1 MAIRADDPAGP
12 AARQD
17 PLAADTAR
25 RNLLLLAQLRWI
37 AVAGQVATIGIVE
50 WGMRVRLPLE
60 PMGLMLAALVAGNLL
75 TLLRLRLPKPV
86 THGELFRVLTFD
98 ALTLTALLY
107 LSGGATNPFTLL
119 YLLQVILGAVL
130 LETRAVWALI
140 AVTFLCFLG
149 LTVVHR
155 PLALPADSPS
165 LFTLYIQGALVAFA
179 LNAVLLATFISRI
192 NANLRLRDERLA
204 TLRQRAAEEDHIV
217 RMGLLASGAAH
228 ELGTPLAT
236 LDVILGDW
244 RLMPRLAKDPELLHE
259 IEEMR
264 SEVARCKTIVTG
276 VLVSAGEARGE
287 AASVSGLRAYLK
299 NLFDEWKARRAPPVA
314 IFEDGLPSDPTI
326 VADSALK
333 QALNNLLDNAFE
345 ASPQAVWMR
354 ARLEGGEL
362 ALRIQDAGPGFTL
375 QMLDEIGKP
384 YHSTKGRVGG
394 GLGLFLVVN
403 VVRKLGGRVEAR
415 NRETGGAEVTI
426 TLPLSTLA
434 IEAVT

>member
-1 MAIRADDPAGP
+1 M
-12 AARQD
+12 
-17 PLAADTAR
+17 
-25 RNLLLLAQLRWI
+25 
-37 AVAGQVATIGIVE
+37 
-50 WGMRVRLPLE
+50 
-60 PMGLMLAALVAGNLL
+60 
-75 TLLRLRLPKPV
+75 RLRLPKPV
-86 THGELFRVLTFD
+86 THGELLRVLIFD

-130 LETRAVWALI
+130 LETWAVWALI
-140 AVTFLCFLG
+140 AVTFLCFVG
-149 LTVVHR
+149 LIVAHR
-155 PLALPADSPS
+155 PLALPADSPG
-165 LFTLYIQGALVAFA
+165 LFTLYVRGALVGFA

-192 NANLRLRDERLA
+192 NANLRLRDARLA
-204 TLRQRAAEEDHIV
+204 ALRQRAAEEDHIV

-244 RLMPRLAKDPELLHE
+244 RRMPRLAADPELLQE

-287 AASVSGLRAYLK
+287 TAGVSGLKAYLA
-299 NLFDEWKARRAPPVA
+299 NLFDEWKARRGPPVA
-314 IFEDGLPSDPTI
+314 IYDDGLLSDPMI

-333 QALNNLLDNAFE
+333 QALHNLLDNAFE

-362 ALRIQDAGPGFTL
+362 ALRIEDAGPGFTR
-375 QMLDEIGKP
+375 QMLAEIGKP
-384 YHSTKGRVGG
+384 YHSTKGRLGG

-415 NRETGGAEVTI
+415 NRDTGGAEVTV

-434 IEAVT
+434 IEAAA